1 MNEAICIGHS
11 SSDISI
17 SSLLILKVKLSEN
30 AAQREARLS
39 EAEAEL
45 ARTKDSCTHLS
56 QVSSILTIS
65 S

>member
-1 MNEAICIGHS
+1 MKSCVLAIHQ
-11 SSDISI
+11 
-17 SSLLILKVKLSEN
+17 LTLILKVKLSEN

-56 QVSSILTIS
+56 QVSSMLIIS